1 MLFLDMEYSL
11 AELLVS
17 GFKLM
22 LIGMTIV
29 YLFLVLLVWI
39 IGITSKLINRYVP
52 EPEPEHAPSASVLA
66 PDVEPNQSEIVAAI
80 TAAIHR
86 YQNQ

>member
-1 MLFLDMEYSL
+1 MEYSL
-11 AELLVS
+11 AELLLS
-17 GFKLM
+17 GIKLM

-29 YLFLVLLVWI
+29 YLFLALLVWV
-39 IGITSKLINRYVP
+39 IGITSKLLNRYVP
-52 EPEPEHAPSASVLA
+52 EPEHAPGASAEA
-66 PDVEPNQSEIVAAI
+66 PDIESDESEVVAAI

>member
-1 MLFLDMEYSL
+1 MEYSI
-11 AELLVS
+11 AELLLS
-17 GFKLM
+17 GVKLM

-29 YLFLVLLVWI
+29 YLFLSLLVWV
-39 IGITSKLINRYVP
+39 IGITSKLLDRYT
-52 EPEPEHAPSASVLA
+52 PEPEHAPEASVPA
-66 PDVEPNQSEIVAAI
+66 SDIESDQTEIVAAI

>member
-1 MLFLDMEYSL
+1 MEYSL
-11 AELLVS
+11 AELLLS

-29 YLFLVLLVWI
+29 YLFLVLLVWT

-52 EPEPEHAPSASVLA
+52 EPEPEHAPGSSVPA
-66 PDVEPNQSEIVAAI
+66 PDVESDQSEIIAVI